1 MGLMKGMDYAAAMP
15 LWDSILARVP
25 EYGDG
30 YLQRLICR
38 RRSHS
43 AVSPGQYLALI
54 SAIIED
60 ADASIALDPT
70 ANGDNYFYRSITY
83 QELGREQIYRVDQ
96 DANLQIAF
104 ENLRVANAIG
114 PRTDYSL
121 RMESFVLYALG
132 RCDEGL
138 ARANELMAQSDLT
151 QVPVYAGLH
160 SALASGYLCKGRL
173 DQALKEM
180 DTTLAAEYSA
190 GRMFTRAVI
199 LYNLGRPTDALNQLE
214 EVYQLEPSGNGYRR
228 YLEALIHFE
237 MGDSTAAH
245 EALDIGAGNTWSHYG
260 LYSYVL
266 GKEAL
271 ATGDH
276 ERGIE
281 LISLA
286 HATLLRDYGP
296 LLKRIESEL
305 SQLGG
310 PFPTPTS
317 SLPQSGTPM
326 PTLTPTVTPRAP
338 LPTASNLQPLIVV
351 DASTGTGPRVL
362 RSGDYPVFRF
372 QLPDRIEGT
381 VTSVMVQ
388 LIPLQSESPS
398 PPELQLMFLAP
409 GGGWAQPLNPTDPD
423 AVEIPD
429 PLRFLTEYGDLTVA
443 IRNWGDRD
451 VFLRNIAL
459 TIRTVLSSGATAT
472 YGWVGP

>member
-1 MGLMKGMDYAAAMP
+1 MYGRSDYRSSRRRIVRRPNNSMEPPPLRFAKHPERAGDLRPIPASRVFGFGAILALSWPGGSPTGCSATLEAVRRPTEGSSMLRLEDPTKRRKRPRTVFNILFLFVPIVLLSPLFQSCGLLAPSRTAPPGPRLPPAWTPTANAVPPTALPTPARTPKPSPTAPSSYEDRLHEARPDIERAMGLMKGMDYAAAMP

-38 RRSHS
+38 RRSQS

-96 DANLQIAF
+96 DANLEIAF

-228 YLEALIHFE
+228 YLEALIHFD
-237 MGDSTAAH
+237 MGDST
-245 EALDIGAGNTWSHYG
+245 
-260 LYSYVL
+260 
-266 GKEAL
+266 
-271 ATGDH
+271 
-276 ERGIE
+276 
-281 LISLA
+281 
-286 HATLLRDYGP
+286 P
-296 LLKRIESEL
+296 
-305 SQLGG
+305 
-310 PFPTPTS
+310 
-317 SLPQSGTPM
+317 
-326 PTLTPTVTPRAP
+326 
-338 LPTASNLQPLIVV
+338 
-351 DASTGTGPRVL
+351 
-362 RSGDYPVFRF
+362 
-372 QLPDRIEGT
+372 
-381 VTSVMVQ
+381 
-388 LIPLQSESPS
+388 
-398 PPELQLMFLAP
+398 
-409 GGGWAQPLNPTDPD
+409 
-423 AVEIPD
+423 
-429 PLRFLTEYGDLTVA
+429 
-443 IRNWGDRD
+443 
-451 VFLRNIAL
+451 
-459 TIRTVLSSGATAT
+459 
-472 YGWVGP
+472 